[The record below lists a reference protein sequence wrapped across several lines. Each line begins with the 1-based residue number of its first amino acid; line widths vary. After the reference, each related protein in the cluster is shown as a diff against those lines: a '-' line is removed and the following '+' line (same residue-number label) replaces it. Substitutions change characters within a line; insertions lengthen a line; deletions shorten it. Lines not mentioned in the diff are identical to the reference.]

1 MSEYHYLSSS
11 KSSQRAVKRMIGM
24 QIFYRRH
31 KYRIYAESLCEK
43 AHITLRELENVELG
57 MGKRSAPKWFIIN
70 RILNA
75 LNLQLDVKAFKKN

>member
-24 QIFYRRH
+24 QIFYHRH
-31 KYRIYAESLCEK
+31 KYRINAESLSEK
-43 AHITLRELENVELG
+43 AHIILRELENVELV
-57 MGKRSAPKWFIIN
+57 MGKCSAPKWFIII

-75 LNLQLDVKAFKKN
+75 LNMQ